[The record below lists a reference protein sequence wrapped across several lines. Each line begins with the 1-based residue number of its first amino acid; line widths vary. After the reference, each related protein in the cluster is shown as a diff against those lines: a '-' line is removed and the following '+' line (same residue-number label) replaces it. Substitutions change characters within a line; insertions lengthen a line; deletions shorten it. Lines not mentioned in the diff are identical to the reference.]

1 MAGRALQG
9 ALVVF
14 QIIRQG
20 DLAASDFWLCIAA
33 SAYPYVVSRHIICI
47 PTLGAMCRALSI
59 VKPLTVVGRAPL
71 VPCRVCAVDQ
81 TCSVVLPVPGI
92 ALQQAHVTL

>member
-33 SAYPYVVSRHIICI
+33 SSYPCTISDHVSCV
-47 PTLGAMCRALSI
+47 PALSAVLCALPD
-59 VKPLTVVGRAPL
+59 VKLLAVV
-71 VPCRVCAVDQ
+71 
-81 TCSVVLPVPGI
+81 
-92 ALQQAHVTL
+92 